1 MLKKIIRTF
10 VLELYVVTLLSGCA
24 SGSSS
29 ETTAETNNQLSFLVK
44 PTGIYNVGFQDF
56 HFQDNSRCPDVFYQP
71 GINNRDYSPD
81 NINYCRE
88 IMVRVYYPTSQTQ
101 NLGSPMYPPLV
112 QRFVNIAAQA
122 PNITESNIA
131 QLYTLQSYSTNLAP
145 IINNVQFPTVLF
157 AHGGNS
163 SVQEYENQIVNLASY
178 GYIVVGVNSLFVGS
192 YTAIPDGQIVLADES
207 ATPATIES
215 QQTAD
220 LKFIYNNLTNLGA
233 LSNSINLSLVGAAGH
248 SYGGGSVESLIADMP
263 DKFKAVVTEDPYYG
277 DNFTRGESVII
288 NGYPLPLFKMLSG
301 TIGYAPVNLGYT
313 LEYLLNRNNYI
324 MGMAPSNQI
333 LWQGTYPF
341 YTVHSEFSDENTLK
355 NMPGFQ
361 IINNDYLTYTGM
373 SLWSNAPSSYIVRA
387 IDENMIKFFNYYLKG
402 STQSNPFSSCIPL
415 VSNTVMNCGPSK
427 YGPY

>member
-1 MLKKIIRTF
+1 MLGKIIQAF
-10 VLELYVVTLLSGCA
+10 VLELYVVTLLSGCG
-24 SGSSS
+24 SGGGSG
-29 ETTAETNNQLSFLVK
+29 TITETNNQPSFLAK

-71 GINNRDYSPD
+71 GVNNRDYSPD
-81 NINYCRE
+81 NTNYCRE

-112 QRFVNIAAQA
+112 QRFVNIATQA
-122 PNITESNIA
+122 PNMTESDIA

-145 IINNVQFPTVLF
+145 IINNIQFPTVIF

-178 GYIVVGVNSLFVGS
+178 GYIVVGVNSLFIGS
-192 YTAIPDGQIVLADES
+192 YIAIPDGQIVLADEN
-207 ATPATIES
+207 ATPTIIES

-220 LKFIYNNLTNLGA
+220 LEFMYNNLTNLGI
-233 LSNSINLSLVGAAGH
+233 LSNSMNLSMIGAAGH
-248 SYGGGSVESLIADMP
+248 SYGGGAVESMIANMP
-263 DKFKAVVTEDPYYG
+263 GKFKAAITEDPFYG
-277 DNFTRGESVII
+277 DNFSKGESVVI
-288 NGYPLPLFKMLSG
+288 NGYNLPLLKMLSG
-301 TIGYAPVNLGYT
+301 TIGYAPKTLGFT
-313 LEYLLNRNNYI
+313 LTYMLNQNNYI
-324 MGMAPSNQI
+324 MGMAPSNEI

-361 IINNDYLTYTGM
+361 IINDDYLTYTGM
-373 SLWSNAPSSYIVRA
+373 TLWSNSPSSYIVTA
-387 IDENMIKFFNYYLKG
+387 INENMVKFFNYYLKG
-402 STQSNPFSSCIPL
+402 NIQNNPFSSCIPL
-415 VSNTVMNCGPSK
+415 VNNTVISCGSTQ